1 MNVFLCSCP
10 IRFDAGI
17 NLQFNCSFLDV
28 LNTLI
33 ALGGIIF
40 AIYQFAHQ
48 NKENRE
54 TTIDQ
59 NNKNW
64 YLSVLVIP
72 NLDRINQF
80 FDDIVNTLKDMCGKT
95 GNNDLFLRAK
105 KQYNTKDKVIAFF
118 TPLEA
123 ALSSY
128 DATIRKMVSIL
139 GLSLQDEVTNIIGEK
154 SISSTEIEKRIMNY
168 KGKLIG
174 IMYQPIRGKEKNT
187 KSEQ

>member
-1 MNVFLCSCP
+1 MGAFFCSWPIHFNV
-10 IRFDAGI
+10 GI
-17 NLQFNCSFLDV
+17 NLQLNCSFIDI

-48 NKENRE
+48 NKENRKI
-54 TTIDQ
+54 TIDQ

-80 FDDIVNTLKDMCGKT
+80 FDEVVSTLKDICGKT
-95 GNNDLFLRAK
+95 GNNDLVLRAK
-105 KQYNTKDKVIAFF
+105 EQYNAKDKVIAFF

-128 DATIRKMVSIL
+128 DATIRQGLFDL
-139 GLSLQDEVTNIIGEK
+139 GLSLQDEVTNIIEEK
-154 SISSTEIEKRIMNY
+154 CIDPTEIEKRIMNY
-168 KGKLIG
+168 KGQLIG
-174 IMYQPIRGKEKNT
+174 ILYQPIKGQEKNT
-187 KSEQ
+187 KTEP

>member
-1 MNVFLCSCP
+1 MRTFLCGWP
-10 IRFDAGI
+10 IHFNAGI
-17 NLQFNCSFLDV
+17 NLQFNCSFIDV

-72 NLDRINQF
+72 YLDRINQF
-80 FDDIVNTLKDMCGKT
+80 FDEIVSTLKDMRGKT
-95 GNNDLFLRAK
+95 GNNDLVLRAK
-105 KQYNTKDKVIAFF
+105 EQYNTKDKVIAFF

-128 DATIRKMVSIL
+128 DATIRQK
-139 GLSLQDEVTNIIGEK
+139 EVTNIIEEK
-154 SISSTEIEKRIMNY
+154 SIDPTEIEKRIMNY
-168 KGKLIG
+168 KGQLIG
-174 IMYQPIRGKEKNT
+174 ILYQPIKGNDKNKKT
-187 KSEQ
+187 E